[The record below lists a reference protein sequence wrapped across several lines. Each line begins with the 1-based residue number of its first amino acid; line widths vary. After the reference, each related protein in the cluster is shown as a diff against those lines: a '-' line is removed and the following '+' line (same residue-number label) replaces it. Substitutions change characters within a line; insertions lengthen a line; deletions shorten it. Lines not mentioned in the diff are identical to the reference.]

1 MTIIDKSIFI
11 LGLGISGMSLAKKL
25 NFKKIKCWDD
35 NFKIRDIAKRQKLNI
50 KEPNLENLK
59 ITDFLVLSSGINHE
73 LRNPHNAIVIAKSL
87 RIPIISDIELIH
99 LLGLKNYLIGIT
111 GTNGKSSSTKFI
123 THSLRHKKFL
133 DSQACGNIGIPFTE
147 LEIKDNSVLVIEC
160 SSFQLSKIIN
170 LRFHISILLNISSDH
185 IDWHKTFKNYI
196 NSKEKIF
203 KNQTSS
209 DHAIIC
215 IDDKICNNIAHQF
228 KKKYKSKLIKISAKK
243 KITDGIFIKESKY
256 YITIINSISS
266 DNIKINKKSINL
278 PLTKAN
284 LQNLLTTYTVSFI
297 LKQNTDFFIASLKN
311 IKALEHR
318 MEYIGKYKNISFFN
332 DSKSTNV
339 NSSISAIESY
349 KNIFW
354 ILGGRKKV
362 GGLSGIESELTNIL
376 KSFTFGESGEEFKK
390 FMEKY
395 DIHSIYNKN
404 LEKTIHEAIQK
415 ALQEKKQ
422 INIIFSPC
430 ASSFD
435 QFKNFEERG
444 DFFKK
449 IVRKRVKIEK

>member
-1 MTIIDKSIFI
+1 MEFS
-11 LGLGISGMSLAKKL
+11 
-25 NFKKIKCWDD
+25 
-35 NFKIRDIAKRQKLNI
+35 
-50 KEPNLENLK
+50 
-59 ITDFLVLSSGINHE
+59 
-73 LRNPHNAIVIAKSL
+73 LRNQ
-87 RIPIISDIELIH
+87 
-99 LLGLKNYLIGIT
+99 KN
-111 GTNGKSSSTKFI
+111 
-123 THSLRHKKFL
+123 
-133 DSQACGNIGIPFTE
+133 
-147 LEIKDNSVLVIEC
+147 
-160 SSFQLSKIIN
+160 
-170 LRFHISILLNISSDH
+170 
-185 IDWHKTFKNYI
+185 
-196 NSKEKIF
+196 
-203 KNQTSS
+203 
-209 DHAIIC
+209 
-215 IDDKICNNIAHQF
+215 
-228 KKKYKSKLIKISAKK
+228 
-243 KITDGIFIKESKY
+243 

-284 LQNLLTTYTVSFI
+284 LQNLLTTYTVGFI
-297 LKQNTDFFIASLKN
+297 LKRNTDLFIASLKN

-349 KNIFW
+349 KNIYW

-362 GGLSGIESELTNIL
+362 GGLFGVEKKLTNIL

-390 FMEKY
+390 FMERN
-395 DIHSIYNKN
+395 DIHSTYNKN
-404 LEKTIHEAIQK
+404 LEKTIHEAIEE
-415 ALQEKKQ
+415 ALQEKEQ

>member
-35 NFKIRDIAKRQKLNI
+35 NSKIRDIAKRQKLNI

-185 IDWHKTFKNYI
+185 IDWHKTLKNYI

-266 DNIKINKKSINL
+266 ENIKINKKSINL
-278 PLTKAN
+278 PFTKAN

-339 NSSISAIESY
+339 NSSISAIESHT
-349 KNIFW
+349 NIFW

-362 GGLSGIESELTNIL
+362 GGLSGIEIELTNIL

-415 ALQEKKQ
+415 ALQEKNK
-422 INIIFSPC
+422 
-430 ASSFD
+430 
-435 QFKNFEERG
+435 
-444 DFFKK
+444 
-449 IVRKRVKIEK
+449 

>member
-1 MTIIDKSIFI
+1 M
-11 LGLGISGMSLAKKL
+11 L
-25 NFKKIKCWDD
+25 
-35 NFKIRDIAKRQKLNI
+35 
-50 KEPNLENLK
+50 
-59 ITDFLVLSSGINHE
+59 
-73 LRNPHNAIVIAKSL
+73 
-87 RIPIISDIELIH
+87 
-99 LLGLKNYLIGIT
+99 
-111 GTNGKSSSTKFI
+111 
-123 THSLRHKKFL
+123 
-133 DSQACGNIGIPFTE
+133 
-147 LEIKDNSVLVIEC
+147 
-160 SSFQLSKIIN
+160 
-170 LRFHISILLNISSDH
+170 
-185 IDWHKTFKNYI
+185 
-196 NSKEKIF
+196 
-203 KNQTSS
+203 
-209 DHAIIC
+209 
-215 IDDKICNNIAHQF
+215 
-228 KKKYKSKLIKISAKK
+228 
-243 KITDGIFIKESKY
+243 
-256 YITIINSISS
+256 SS
-266 DNIKINKKSINL
+266 DNIKINKESINL
-278 PLTKAN
+278 PFTKAN

-297 LKQNTDFFIASLKN
+297 LKQNKDFFIASLKN

-354 ILGGRKKV
+354 ILGGRKKI

-449 IVRKRVKIEK
+449 TVRKRVKIEK